1 MVSKRAE
8 RERGNDVFLCFID
21 YSKAFDAVA
30 HDIFWVDMHKM
41 GVPNSYNPTNT
52 TLVRPT
58 KSSGKNK
65 L

>member
-1 MVSKRAE
+1 MC
-8 RERGNDVFLCFID
+8 LCFID

-30 HDIFWVDMHKM
+30 HDIFWIDMHKM
-41 GVPNSYNPTNT
+41 GVPNSYNPTNK